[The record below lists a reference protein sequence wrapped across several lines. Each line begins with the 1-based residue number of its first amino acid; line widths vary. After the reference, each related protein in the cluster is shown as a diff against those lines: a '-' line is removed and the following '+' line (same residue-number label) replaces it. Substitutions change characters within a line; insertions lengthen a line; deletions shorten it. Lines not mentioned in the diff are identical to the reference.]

1 MDTLK
6 IKTSEIRL
14 SVNGDPGRVISFNP
28 ADTLFAEKFY
38 RLSANVD
45 AKLAEFTR
53 KGKELDADKAAG
65 ENGMPLN
72 LQARIELQRDLCL
85 YLRDEIDALFGAG
98 TSQNAFGAALEADA
112 FPQFFEGITPYFQR
126 ARSEKVAQY
135 TTDASAKRGKGKTGR
150 QVNR

>member
-1 MDTLK
+1 MDTLQ
-6 IKTSEIRL
+6 IKTSEVRL
-14 SVNGDPGRVISFNP
+14 AVNGDAERVISFNP

-126 ARSEKVAQY
+126 ARSEKVSQY
-135 TTDASAKRGKGKTGR
+135 TTDASAKRGRRKG
-150 QVNR
+150 